1 MTRKAE
7 TLILLA
13 VVSVIFALYGSFYS
27 NTFLYDDS
35 EQVLAQQPLESFD
48 DLIMIFTEPSF
59 PTLPYY
65 RPLTRTSI
73 ILQKTWHGDD
83 ARWFH
88 LFNALL
94 ASMTVGIAWLLIRL
108 PVFKIQPV
116 PALFVVALFGLHPAA
131 SSCVYPVASGRET
144 LLPAALILLSTWCFL
159 KGTRKYYWWAV
170 VTCGLAFLAKEQAI
184 VLPVLFVIAD
194 RLKLTGLPEQKQKID
209 WLRRYTPFLLL
220 TVGYLLLRWLLFSGT
235 EVKLMLAEQPLGPF
249 FSLLYSLQT
258 SFVPFVELVYEPP
271 VDVWFDPM
279 RITVALLLTGILIY
293 FVFRKSDVLARTAC
307 FWGAWFLL
315 LILPTSNILEQECF
329 YSERYVFLAM
339 LAPLALFASIVSQ
352 YWNRFLVRKLFVITG
367 LLAGVCLA
375 CISGIRGFYFE
386 NEETFFQQWVN
397 TNPRSPTAHVHLGLV
412 YASHG
417 QFSEAIACY
426 ERALAIDPEFT
437 GALINQANDLV
448 TMQQYDEA
456 IQLYQ
461 RSLELLDEKLQHLEV
476 GVYHNLGNAWWGKQ
490 DAERAIQSYEHAIEL
505 SREHL
510 PSYLALADIYLQ
522 QNQPAHAARYL
533 NAALKLESAT
543 KQKQREI
550 HNVMQRF
557 HLE

>member
-194 RLKLTGLPEQKQKID
+194 RLNLTGLPEKKQKID
-209 WLRRYTPFLLL
+209 WLRRYAPFLLL
-220 TVGYLLLRWLLFSGT
+220 TAGYLLLRWLLFSGT
-235 EVKLMLAEQPLGPF
+235 EVKLMLAEQPLGPLY
-249 FSLLYSLQT
+249 SLLYSLQT

-329 YSERYVFLAM
+329 YSERYVFLAS
-339 LAPLALFASIVSQ
+339 PPTSRSISRCWLRWRCLRQSSVS
-352 YWNRFLVRKLFVITG
+352 TG
-367 LLAGVCLA
+367 IVFWFGNCL
-375 CISGIRGFYFE
+375 
-386 NEETFFQQWVN
+386 
-397 TNPRSPTAHVHLGLV
+397 
-412 YASHG
+412 
-417 QFSEAIACY
+417 
-426 ERALAIDPEFT
+426 
-437 GALINQANDLV
+437 
-448 TMQQYDEA
+448 
-456 IQLYQ
+456 
-461 RSLELLDEKLQHLEV
+461 
-476 GVYHNLGNAWWGKQ
+476 
-490 DAERAIQSYEHAIEL
+490 
-505 SREHL
+505 
-510 PSYLALADIYLQ
+510 
-522 QNQPAHAARYL
+522 
-533 NAALKLESAT
+533 
-543 KQKQREI
+543 
-550 HNVMQRF
+550 
-557 HLE
+557 

>member
-13 VVSVIFALYGSFYS
+13 VVLFISALYGSFYS
-27 NTFLYDDS
+27 NSFLYDDS

-48 DLIMIFTEPSF
+48 DLVLMFTEPSF

-65 RPLTRTSI
+65 RPLTRASI
-73 ILQKTWHGDD
+73 VFQKTLHGDD
-83 ARWFH
+83 PRWFH

-94 ASMTVGIAWLLIRL
+94 AGVTVGIAWLLIRL

-116 PALFVVALFGLHPAA
+116 PALFTVALFGLHPAA
-131 SSCVYPVASGRET
+131 ASCVYPVASGRES
-144 LLPAALILLSTWCFL
+144 LLPATLILLSTWCFL
-159 KGTRKYYWWAV
+159 KGTRKHYWWAV
-170 VTCGLAFLAKEQAI
+170 VTCGLALLAKEQAI

-194 RLKLTGLPEQKQKID
+194 RLKLTGLPDQKQKVD
-209 WLRRYTPFLLL
+209 WLRRYAPFLLL
-220 TVGYLLLRWLLFSGT
+220 IVGYLLLRWLLFSGT

-249 FSLLYSLQT
+249 YSLLYSLQT

-271 VDVWFDPM
+271 FDVWFDPL
-279 RITVALLLTGILIY
+279 RIIIAILLTGMLVY
-293 FVFRKSDVLARTAC
+293 FVRRKSDELGRTAC
-307 FWGAWFLL
+307 FWGAWFML
-315 LILPTSNILEQECF
+315 LILPTSNILEQECAF
-329 YSERYVFLAM
+329 SERYVFLAM
-339 LAPLALFASIVSQ
+339 LAPLALSAAIVSQ
-352 YWNRFLVRKLFVITG
+352 YWDHFLVKKLCVIVG
-367 LLAGVCLA
+367 LMIGVCLA
-375 CISGIRGFYFE
+375 CISGIRGIYFE
-386 NEETFFQQWVN
+386 NEETFFRQWVN
-397 TNPRSPTAHVHLGLV
+397 TNSRSPTAHVHLGLV
-412 YASHG
+412 YAGHG

-437 GALINQANDLV
+437 GALINQANALV
-448 TMQQYDEA
+448 TMQQYDPA

-461 RSLELLDEKLQHLEV
+461 QSLDLLDGKLQHLQV
-476 GVYHNLGNAWWGKQ
+476 GVYHNLGNAWWGKR
-490 DAERAIQSYEHAIEL
+490 DAERAIQSYERAIEL

-533 NAALKLESAT
+533 NAALKLDSIT
-543 KQKQREI
+543 KQKRREI

-557 HLE
+557 QLE